1 MSDIDQMIDET
12 PTQLLH
18 ATEKDN
24 RMPPAPPRQAFATG
38 QANSLGAIPL
48 GFSRPVIAFR
58 HVWESGLL
66 VAIVGVQVWC
76 GMHAALVVRTGLVG
90 ALLLAW
96 LCCFELVRTSRVEW
110 RERVVN
116 TIEQYRHITVV
127 SADFDDPLH
136 MGIVVFDPVSGR
148 TAYQRMYIRDK
159 FAYLGD
165 ERV

>member
-38 QANSLGAIPL
+38 QAGSLGAIPL
-48 GFSRPVIAFR
+48 GFGEPSLQYR
-58 HVWESGLL
+58 HMWAGGLL
-66 VAIVGVQVWC
+66 VLIIAVQIWC

-96 LCCFELVRTSRVEW
+96 LGCFELVRARRVEW

-127 SADFDDPLH
+127 GAEFDDPLH

-148 TAYQRMYIRDK
+148 TAYQRVYIRDK